1 MYYMYID
8 LKVCMSVYYIRIY
21 TLQIVFLGF
30 LFGGLFWGIVSDKIG
45 RKMVRGVCEQ

>member
-1 MYYMYID
+1 MYYMYIH
-8 LKVCMSVYYIRIY
+8 LKVCMSVYY

-45 RKMVRGVCEQ
+45 RKMVSRVCEL